1 MSDRLTRQGAR
12 SAIADWPATFGV
24 RHCSL
29 RRRYPAR
36 GGGLNIVEEE
46 KKPWPTSGLEKS
58 QDSFETYEEFWPHY
72 LSEHSNPKTRQ
83 ALITNISHMAKYPH
97 PSVAGA
103 LSRLQSTLDCAP
115 SFITSRDASPLH
127 TFSIG
132 NRDLRHCL
140 SRECDAEQEV
150 ALLGQ
155 WTCFDGPCWGCSH
168 KEAGSAAC
176 CACGW

>member
-1 MSDRLTRQGAR
+1 MSDWLTRQGAR
-12 SAIADWPATFGV
+12 SANELQHLDYNSSFRNT
-24 RHCSL
+24 
-29 RRRYPAR
+29 AR
-36 GGGLNIVEEE
+36 TGGLNMSREEE
-46 KKPWPTSGLEKS
+46 AMADEQLEKN
-58 QDSFETYEEFWPHY
+58 QDNFETYEEFWPHY